1 MEKNHYIVWI
11 AFIILSIASS
21 CSSDPDPSP
30 VGPPAPHISRQD
42 SLALV
47 ALYKAGGGE
56 FWDNKWDL
64 NDFSTWT
71 GVGGYLSDSATNEYR
86 VEKLYLVCNTPFPK
100 GVLSEEIGKLTGLRV
115 LLIDG
120 KGFEGALPTS
130 ISNLKNLEEIS
141 IVGTS
146 IMGQIPEGILSLPKV
161 WRIIMSECELSGELP
176 KDITETAPSLTIVD
190 LSRNHLRGELPNNI
204 KGIRLDLDYNDY
216 TKFPFE
222 YIIQRE
228 ELSFKGDLYMKHNKI
243 TGIIPD
249 SILNNPKW
257 IGDLNLYTNPQKK
270 GYGYA
275 NAPWPKINNN

>member
-1 MEKNHYIVWI
+1 M
-11 AFIILSIASS
+11 
-21 CSSDPDPSP
+21 
-30 VGPPAPHISRQD
+30 
-42 SLALV
+42 ALV

-86 VEKLYLVCNTPFPK
+86 VETLHLVCNTPDQK
-100 GVLSEEIGKLTGLRV
+100 GVLSEEIGKLTGLKV

-120 KGFEGALPTS
+120 KGFGGALPAS

-146 IMGQIPEGILSLPKV
+146 IRGQIPEGILSLPKV
-161 WRIIMSECELSGELP
+161 WRIIISECELSGELP
-176 KDITETAPSLTIVD
+176 KDITKTASNLAIVD

-243 TGIIPD
+243 TGVIPD
-249 SILNNPKW
+249 SILNNPEW
-257 IGDLNLYTNPQKK
+257 IGDLNLYTNPKK
-270 GYGYA
+270 EGYGYT
-275 NAPWPKINNN
+275 NAPW

>member
-1 MEKNHYIVWI
+1 
-11 AFIILSIASS
+11 
-21 CSSDPDPSP
+21 
-30 VGPPAPHISRQD
+30 
-42 SLALV
+42 
-47 ALYKAGGGE
+47 
-56 FWDNKWDL
+56 
-64 NDFSTWT
+64 
-71 GVGGYLSDSATNEYR
+71 
-86 VEKLYLVCNTPFPK
+86 
-100 GVLSEEIGKLTGLRV
+100 
-115 LLIDG
+115 
-120 KGFEGALPTS
+120 
-130 ISNLKNLEEIS
+130 
-141 IVGTS
+141 
-146 IMGQIPEGILSLPKV
+146 MGQIPEGILSLPKV

-249 SILNNPKW
+249 SILHNPKW